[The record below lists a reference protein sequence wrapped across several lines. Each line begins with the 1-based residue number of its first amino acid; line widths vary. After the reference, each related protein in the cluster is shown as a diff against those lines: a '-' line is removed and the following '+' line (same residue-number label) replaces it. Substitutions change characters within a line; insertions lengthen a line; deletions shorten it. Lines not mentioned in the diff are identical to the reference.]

1 MPDVVGMVS
10 PRPSTDRRDVLA
22 RMVGAI
28 VRHSDDRVD
37 TYEHGTIGLTAAWT
51 SHGAE
56 AGRQSVRREDGN
68 GVWILTGE
76 LAEGDRFEDY
86 DERGIAAVTDLNGWF
101 VGLAVD
107 LRRQRCYLFND
118 RFGMSRLFIHERVD
132 GIYFATTAA
141 ALLAAFPETR
151 AFDEQGVAEYLVAD
165 CTLGS
170 SSIFKGITVLP
181 AGSLWSW
188 DQGRVDRRTYFNRVE
203 WEQQI
208 CLTVDSFSE
217 ELRALLP
224 AVVRRWQPARRVGVS
239 LTAGLD
245 SRMLMSCLNDAPDTY
260 PCYTFGSMY
269 RDTFDVKIARSVA
282 SACHQPHTTFVL
294 GDEFLR
300 EFPQYMEE
308 AVIRSSGYLGMSGA
322 AELFLNRQA
331 RAVSPIR
338 LTGNYG
344 SELLREARAF
354 KGKLPDWVV
363 GSTHQPAL
371 RQAVHTF
378 DQAAATNSVSFAL
391 FCQAPHQG
399 FGRRAIESSELS
411 IRSPFL
417 DNDLARL
424 AYRAPLGR
432 QAGTAA
438 CVSVIEHHKPRLLAI
453 PTDRGYLGRGN
464 ALTRAVR
471 RGHRELLFKSEYL
484 AGHGMPHALAAALSI
499 LPGRLPERRLLGYH
513 KFQHFRQWLR
523 SELWAYV
530 RDVLA
535 EPVPEV
541 EVFADRSHLSLMLE
555 DHKAGR
561 SNHFSALDKALTLT
575 ITAKKLFASGL
586 SSGEPGHTIIGR
598 ARAGETSPRTAAA
611 HGRSLTFNGGGSL

>member
-1 MPDVVGMVS
+1 M
-10 PRPSTDRRDVLA
+10 
-22 RMVGAI
+22 
-28 VRHSDDRVD
+28 
-37 TYEHGTIGLTAAWT
+37 
-51 SHGAE
+51 
-56 AGRQSVRREDGN
+56 
-68 GVWILTGE
+68 
-76 LAEGDRFEDY
+76 
-86 DERGIAAVTDLNGWF
+86 
-101 VGLAVD
+101 
-107 LRRQRCYLFND
+107 
-118 RFGMSRLFIHERVD
+118 
-132 GIYFATTAA
+132 
-141 ALLAAFPETR
+141 
-151 AFDEQGVAEYLVAD
+151 
-165 CTLGS
+165 
-170 SSIFKGITVLP
+170 
-181 AGSLWSW
+181 
-188 DQGRVDRRTYFNRVE
+188 
-203 WEQQI
+203 
-208 CLTVDSFSE
+208 
-217 ELRALLP
+217 
-224 AVVRRWQPARRVGVS
+224 
-239 LTAGLD
+239 
-245 SRMLMSCLNDAPDTY
+245 
-260 PCYTFGSMY
+260 
-269 RDTFDVKIARSVA
+269 
-282 SACHQPHTTFVL
+282 
-294 GDEFLR
+294 
-300 EFPQYMEE
+300 
-308 AVIRSSGYLGMSGA
+308 
-322 AELFLNRQA
+322 
-331 RAVSPIR
+331 
-338 LTGNYG
+338 
-344 SELLREARAF
+344 
-354 KGKLPDWVV
+354 
-363 GSTHQPAL
+363 
-371 RQAVHTF
+371 
-378 DQAAATNSVSFAL
+378 SFAL

-484 AGHGMPHALAAALSI
+484 AGHGMPHTLAAALSI

-586 SSGEPGHTIIGR
+586 SSGGARPHDHRPCPCGRDFTEDCRRSREESHVQRRRQPLKWVGILIRDVSGFGSFVHEIIAVGVDM
-598 ARAGETSPRTAAA
+598 
-611 HGRSLTFNGGGSL
+611 ND

>member
-10 PRPSTDRRDVLA
+10 PRPAVDRRDVLV
-22 RMVGAI
+22 RMVRAI
-28 VRHSDDRVD
+28 ARNSDDRLH
-37 TYEHGTIGLTAAWT
+37 TYEHESLGLTAAWT
-51 SHGAE
+51 SRGAE
-56 AGRQSVRREDGN
+56 AGRQSVWREDRKGIS
-68 GVWILTGE
+68 ILTGE
-76 LAEGDRFEDY
+76 LADGDWSDDY
-86 DERGIAAVTDLNGWF
+86 DKRGIAAVTGLNGWF

-118 RFGMSRLFIHERVD
+118 RFGMSRLFIHERDD

-170 SSIFKGITVLP
+170 SSIFKGITILP

-188 DQGRVDRRTYFNRVE
+188 DQGRVDRRTYFNPVE
-203 WEQQI
+203 WEQQSR
-208 CLTVDSFSE
+208 LTVDTFSE

-224 AVVRRWQPARRVGVS
+224 AVVQRWQPPKRAAVS

-245 SRMLMSCLNDAPDTY
+245 SRMLMSCLNDAPDAY

-282 SACHQPHTTFVL
+282 AACRQPHTTFVL

-300 EFPQYMEE
+300 EFPRYMEE
-308 AVIRSSGYLGMSGA
+308 AVGRSSGYLGMSGA

-331 RAVSPIR
+331 RAVSPSR

-344 SELLREARAF
+344 SELLRGARAF
-354 KGKLPDWVV
+354 KARVPDWVV
-363 GSTHQPAL
+363 WSTGQPAL
-371 RQAVHTF
+371 RQAVHVF
-378 DQAAATNSVSFAL
+378 DQAAAVNPVSFAL

-399 FGRRAIESSELS
+399 FGRRAIESSQLA

-432 QAGTAA
+432 HAGTTA

-453 PTDRGYLGRGN
+453 PTDRGYLGRGT

-471 RGHRELLFKSEYL
+471 RGHRELLFKGEYL
-484 AGHGMPHALAAALSI
+484 AGHGMPHTLAAALSM
-499 LPGRLPERRLLGYH
+499 LPGRMPERRLLGYH

-523 SELWAYV
+523 AELWACV
-530 RDVLA
+530 RDILE
-535 EPVPEV
+535 EPVPQAEM
-541 EVFADRSHLSLMLE
+541 FADRSRLSLML
-555 DHKAGR
+555 DRHKTGR
-561 SNHFSALDKALTLT
+561 GNYSAALDQALTLRM
-575 ITAKKLFASGL
+575 TAKQLFCEPSQLSGASQDHAIVGL
-586 SSGEPGHTIIGR
+586 EHCSQASRPSSPC
-598 ARAGETSPRTAAA
+598 
-611 HGRSLTFNGGGSL
+611 L

>member
-1 MPDVVGMVS
+1 M
-10 PRPSTDRRDVLA
+10 A
-22 RMVGAI
+22 GAI
-28 VRHSDDRVD
+28 VHNSSDRVD
-37 TYEHGTIGLTAAWT
+37 MYEHGSIGLTAAWT

-76 LAEGDRFEDY
+76 LAEGDWFEGY
-86 DERGIAAVTDLNGWF
+86 DKRGIDAVTEVNGWF

-107 LRRQRCYLFND
+107 LRRERCYLFND

-151 AFDEQGVAEYLVAD
+151 AFDEQGIAEYLVAD

-170 SSIFKGITVLP
+170 SSLFKGITILP

-188 DQGRVDRRTYFNRVE
+188 EQGRVDRRTYFNRVE
-203 WEQQI
+203 WEQQSR
-208 CLTVDSFSE
+208 LAGDGFSE

-224 AVVRRWQPARRVGVS
+224 VVVQRWQPARRVGVS

-245 SRMLMSCLNDAPDTY
+245 SRMVMSCLNDAPDDY

-269 RDTFDVKIARSVA
+269 RDTFDVKIARIVA

-300 EFPQYMEE
+300 EFPKHMEE

-344 SELLREARAF
+344 SELLRDARAF
-354 KGKLPDWVV
+354 KGSLPDWVV
-363 GSTHQPAL
+363 GSTRTPAL
-371 RQAVHTF
+371 RQAVHAF

-432 QAGTAA
+432 QAGTTA
-438 CVSVIEHHKPRLLAI
+438 CLSVIRHHKPRLLAI
-453 PTDRGYLGRGN
+453 PTDRGYLGRGT
-464 ALTRAVR
+464 AIRRAVR
-471 RGHRELLFKSEYL
+471 RAYCELLFKGEYL
-484 AGHGMPHALAAALSI
+484 AGHGMPHALAAALSL

-530 RDVLA
+530 RDMLA
-535 EPVPEV
+535 EPAAEV
-541 EVFADRSHLSLMLE
+541 EIFADRSHLSLMLE
-555 DHKAGR
+555 SHKAGR
-561 SNHFSALDKALTLT
+561 ANYFSALDKALTLT
-575 ITAKKLFASGL
+575 ITARKLFATGQ
-586 SSGEPGHTIIGR
+586 SSAEPGHTILGR
-598 ARAGETSPRTAAA
+598 ARERGTSPRTAAA
-611 HGRSLTFNGGGSL
+611 QGSSLTFNGGGSL